1 MTVINNILFSMVVSP
16 SYIATHGALVF
27 PVGYGVREGEVPKKN
42 KTGTLQEQITF
53 NEVRRGSSE
62 ISELLH

>member
-1 MTVINNILFSMVVSP
+1 MTVINNILFSIVVSP

-27 PVGYGVREGEVPKKN
+27 PVGYGVREGEVQKKN
-42 KTGTLQEQITF
+42 VTGTLQEQITF
-53 NEVRRGSSE
+53 NEARRSSSQ